1 MAFHARA
8 DASSFLCSAS
18 FFFFS
23 AAFLRSLT
31 AFSAARFLA
40 FSSDLRFEMR
50 AFSARARSF
59 LRFSSSCFLVGLGL
73 GFSPGLGGLGGPLG
87 LGFVFSPSASSL
99 RPSSFL
105 GLALPP
111 LPLAAGL
118 AAVVSAG
125 VAASAALGLPAAL
138 GGFSAGLGFSAF
150 GFSASLGFSI
160 ALGLAAGGGLSAR
173 LGGPRLGSSFFAL
186 GSGGSPRASRDKPNS
201 AQSIALGS
209 FAGGAGGAPLA

>member
-31 AFSAARFLA
+31 AFSAARFLD

-59 LRFSSSCFLVGLGL
+59 LRFSSSCFLVGLG
-73 GFSPGLGGLGGPLG
+73 FLGGPLG

-99 RPSSFL
+99 KPSSSRSRPSSFL

-138 GGFSAGLGFSAF
+138 GGFSAGLGFSAL